1 MLEKTIYWCCV
12 AILISFGLVSCWGI
26 VAAVTLG
33 RVETVAKSG
42 PGTVY
47 VLAQNPAG
55 FWSALAVHFFIAG
68 FFWFAAFWVW
78 RIRIRNEAV

>member
-12 AILISFGLVSCWGI
+12 TILISFGAVSCWGVI
-26 VAAVTLG
+26 DAVTLG
-33 RVETVAKSG
+33 RIETIAKSG

-55 FWSALAVHFFIAG
+55 FLSALGVHLFIAG